1 MANVRKDKVQIELD
15 IDGSQSKTELDN
27 LTRKAGLLK
36 EDLKGLKKGTQ
47 EYIDKN
53 KEISEVNTRMAE
65 LQKQIGLTSL
75 SYNQLNTLQRQLT
88 REVRDLAQGTEA
100 YIQKNKQLQE
110 VNDQFEKVKNEIKG
124 IDDALDKSNGFANFV
139 KKSAAF
145 AGISLGIEAVV
156 SSLKELAS
164 ASIDSAA
171 KGSDSIAD
179 MEKSLNLSTE
189 QAKAMREQLEGIDTR
204 TSQENLE
211 GIAVA
216 AGQLGVAADRADE
229 FTESV
234 DQAVVALGDEFT
246 GGVEDVT
253 KSIGGLQKLFKE
265 TKEIEPDKAI
275 TKIGSALNA
284 LGADGSATSPVIAE
298 FTARIGQLGD
308 LAPEITQT
316 LGLGA
321 AFQELGL
328 SAEISSGGVTNVLL
342 TASKETA
349 KFAAQLGMTDKE
361 FTKLLNSDP
370 NEMLL
375 RLAESLK
382 GASNTEIVSTL
393 DKLGIK
399 SQEATKV
406 VSLLANQTDIV
417 RQKQALAATEFAKGT
432 SLVDEFAKKNT
443 NAAAEIEKSEKNFAR
458 YRRELGEFL
467 IPIYIKALQSL
478 GFFIEALKAAPEFI
492 SENRALLIA
501 LGVALFTLNLNNIR
515 ATASTL
521 AQLAV
526 EKGRAVATRA
536 SAAAQWLLN
545 AAMTANPIG
554 LVVAAVA
561 LLVGGLITLYE
572 RSERV
577 RETFAGLSAVA
588 TFVFTNIKQ
597 VAIDTLG
604 GVGKLLLGVFS
615 GNIALIRSG
624 LDDLKGVGAQVS
636 AAYNKGFEEREQ
648 LEHAKQQQN
657 TTQRNDLKQKQA
669 IESAK
674 KQVAAVQ
681 EVDRQARI
689 EALKFL
695 QADLEL
701 RLSKAKEGSEQE
713 LKLKKQLVLV
723 ARDIE
728 LEGDK
733 KSAADKALIRSK
745 AQIELN
751 KLNQDYAKKQAE
763 EAKKAADAA
772 RKQAEEE
779 AEAEAAN
786 LKRRADLEKDEYKRR
801 AAELRAAAVVEAT
814 KLKGS
819 EAQIAEGRKLI
830 AAKLEQD
837 LLKLEEERVR
847 KQAEIMQRIE
857 QADAELALRRA
868 ERDSARAAATGENL
882 LYRGGEEEAAA
893 EQAARQASMRLALE
907 AELSNEQLTMNEKLS
922 IIRQFNADKDALE
935 EEYGEKSKQRER
947 DRNAFGLEVAS
958 QGVQILADFTKIA
971 SDKDLAKTEKDKK
984 ARLKKLEEEY
994 TAGRVSK
1001 EQYEA
1006 QKTQIEA
1013 NASKETARIKTEQA
1027 KKEKEFNVAQAVIAG
1042 VLAVLK
1048 AAPNIPLQIIT
1059 GITAAAAVAKIVA
1072 TRIPEFAQ
1080 GGIIGAGKALWSGAK
1095 QSVGS
1100 AWRSARKYAHGGR
1113 INSTAGV
1120 ADVGQLHSNNG
1131 IQMIDGA
1138 TGEHIGEW
1146 ERGEPYMILS
1156 RATYANNRELV
1167 DDLIDSS
1174 LYGGGAPVRS
1184 RKRGGLYAEQGAV
1197 TGAVPGADKITSGPD
1212 PLLAAME
1219 RNTAAIQ
1226 ALPSRL
1232 RVTWDDED
1240 TAQVEERLEE
1250 RSAIRVSAHIQ

>member
-1 MANVRKDKVQIELD
+1 MATVRKDKVQIELD

-53 KEISEVNTRMAE
+53 KEISQVNTRMAE
-65 LQKQIGLTSL
+65 LQKQIGLSSL
-75 SYNQLNTLQRQLT
+75 SYNQLNTLSRQLN
-88 REVRDLAQGTEA
+88 RELRDLAPGTESF
-100 YIQKNKQLQE
+100 IQKSKQLQE
-110 VNDQFEKVKNEIKG
+110 VDTRFAEVKKEIRG
-124 IDDALDKSNGFANFV
+124 IDDELEKSGNGMLNFL
-139 KKSAAF
+139 KKSVAF
-145 AGISLGIEAVV
+145 TGIQLGIESLVG
-156 SSLKELAS
+156 SLKALAS
-164 ASIDSAA
+164 ESIDAAA

-189 QAKAMREQLEGIDTR
+189 QARALREQLEGIDTR

-211 GIAVA
+211 GIAIA

-246 GGVEDVT
+246 GGVDDVT

-298 FTARIGQLGD
+298 FTSRIGQLGD

-342 TASKETA
+342 TASKETG
-349 KFAAQLGMTDKE
+349 KFAQQLGLTEKE

-417 RQKQALAATEFAKGT
+417 RQKQALAAAEFEKGT
-432 SLVDEFAKKNT
+432 SLLEEFKKKNT
-443 NAAAEIEKSEKNFAR
+443 NAAAEIDKSEKAFAR

-467 IPIYIKALQSL
+467 IPIYIKALQTL
-478 GFFIEALKAAPEFI
+478 GLFIEALKAAPEFL
-492 SENRALLIA
+492 SENRALLLA
-501 LGVALFTLNLNNIR
+501 LGVALFTLNLHTIR

-545 AAMTANPIG
+545 AAMSANPIG
-554 LVVAAVA
+554 MVVAAVA

-588 TFVFTNIKQ
+588 TLVFNNIKQ

-604 GVGKLLLGVFS
+604 SVGKLLLGVFT

-624 LDDLKGVGAQVS
+624 ISDLKGVGAQVS
-636 AAYNKGFEEREQ
+636 EAYHKGFQEREQ
-648 LEHAKQQQN
+648 QEHAKQAQV
-657 TTQRNDLKQKQA
+657 TEQRNELRQKQA
-669 IESAK
+669 K
-674 KQVAAVQ
+674 KAAEKEA
-681 EVDRQARI
+681 EVDRQSRI
-689 EALKFL
+689 DALKLL

-701 RLSKAKEGSEQE
+701 RLSKTKEGSEQE
-713 LKLKKQLVLV
+713 LKLKQQLVLV
-723 ARDIE
+723 ARDLE
-728 LEGDK
+728 LEGEK
-733 KSAADKALIRSK
+733 KSAADKAVIRGK
-745 AQIELN
+745 AQVELN
-751 KLNQDYAKKQAE
+751 KLNQAYAKQQAE
-763 EAKKAADAA
+763 EAKKAAAEA
-772 RKQAEEE
+772 LKQAEIE
-779 AEAEAAN
+779 AEAERAN
-786 LKRRADLEKDEYKRR
+786 LKRRADLEKDAYKRR
-801 AAELRAAAVVEAT
+801 AAELRAAAVAEAE
-814 KLKGS
+814 KLKGT
-819 EAQIAEGRKLI
+819 EAQIAEGRRLI

-837 LLKLEEERVR
+837 LLRLAEERVEQETAILR
-847 KQAEIMQRIE
+847 RIE
-857 QADAELALRRA
+857 QVDADIAVRRA
-868 ERDSARAAATGENL
+868 ERASGKASASGKTL
-882 LYRGGEEEAAA
+882 LYKGGEAEEGAEKAAKA
-893 EQAARQASMRLALE
+893 EALRLALE
-907 AELSNEQLTMNEKLS
+907 EDLANDRLTLGEKL
-922 IIRQFNADKDALE
+922 ALQRKYLE
-935 EEYGEKSKQRER
+935 DRDQLDEDFTERAKKRER
-947 DRNAFGLEVAS
+947 DKVATWLELSS
-958 QGVQILADFTKIA
+958 QAIQLVQDFQKIATDKELTKI
-971 SDKDLAKTEKDKK
+971 DKDKK
-984 ARLKKLEEEY
+984 ARLQKLELEFA
-994 TAGRVSK
+994 AGKLSK
-1001 EQYEA
+1001 EQYEQQKVGIETNYSA
-1006 QKTQIEA
+1006 QSRAIKKKA
-1013 NASKETARIKTEQA
+1013 AET
-1027 KKEKEFNVAQAVIAG
+1027 EKSFNVAQGIIQG
-1042 VLAVLK
+1042 TLAVLK
-1048 AAPNIPLQIIT
+1048 AAPSIPLMVAT
-1059 GITAAAAVAKIVA
+1059 GILAAGAVAKIIA
-1072 TRIPEFAQ
+1072 TPIPEFAR
-1080 GGIIGAGKALWSGAK
+1080 GGVVGAPRPG
-1095 QSVGS
+1095 
-1100 AWRSARKYAHGGR
+1100 WRERVRQFAQGGR

-1120 ADVGQLHSNNG
+1120 ADVGQRHSGGG
-1131 IQMIDGA
+1131 IRMVDGA
-1138 TGEHIGEW
+1138 TGEHLGEW

-1156 RATYANNRELV
+1156 RDTYANNKELV
-1167 DDLIDSS
+1167 DDLIDTS
-1174 LYGGGAPVRS
+1174 LYRGGAPVQR
-1184 RKRGGLYAEQGAV
+1184 RKGGGIYAEDGAV
-1197 TGAVPGADKITSGPD
+1197 VGGG
-1212 PLLAAME
+1212 
-1219 RNTAAIQ
+1219 TAAIGK
-1226 ALPSRL
+1226 ATSSADPIVAAVDRNTEAINRLPTRL
-1232 RVTWDDED
+1232 RIAWEEED
-1240 TAQVEERLEE
+1240 TGHVEDELAARRQLRNSAQVN
-1250 RSAIRVSAHIQ
+1250 